1 MPTPISVRFPA
12 ELRGRVERLARKR
25 TVGVSTAIRTL
36 VEERLAELERD
47 EENRATLSW
56 QREQALSAWSEFE
69 ASREVVAWDAME
81 QALDDAL
88 AAARGRRSS
97 RQPSRA
103 TPRSRSRGSSSR
115 TGTTGRSS

>member
-1 MPTPISVRFPA
+1 MPTPISVLFPD

-47 EENRATLSW
+47 DEHRATLSW
-56 QREQALSAWSEFE
+56 QREQALSAWNEFE
-69 ASREVVAWDAME
+69 ASREVVAWDDME

-97 RQPSRA
+97 PQPSRS

-115 TGTTGRSS
+115 TGKTGRSR